1 MLPIDDTTL
10 TTLGSVVTFLF
21 SQLTSVV
28 TFMTSSP
35 IILVA
40 FGIFV
45 VGGII
50 GLVSRIFHAI

>member
-1 MLPIDDTTL
+1 MDAGL
-10 TTLGSVVTFLF
+10 TA
-21 SQLTSVV
+21 LTSVV
-28 TFMTSSP
+28 SFIFTQFSAVVNFMTSSQ

-45 VGGII
+45 VGGVI